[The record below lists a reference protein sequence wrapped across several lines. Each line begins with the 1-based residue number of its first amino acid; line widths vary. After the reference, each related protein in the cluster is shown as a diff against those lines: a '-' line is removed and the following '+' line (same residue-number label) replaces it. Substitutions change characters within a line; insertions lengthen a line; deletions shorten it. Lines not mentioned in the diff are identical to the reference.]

1 MKNNICRI
9 FIMLEI
15 LAMGTQLPAQESLQA
30 YYTKVNKGES
40 WEKESRTTEHADI
53 VVELKTG
60 KLVFWRGTSYLPLW
74 ETEYGS
80 WSVNEIIERKG
91 DGPKSRPD
99 SHNTFSSVRIIESGK
114 DKVWI
119 NWRYLPKFSPGNP
132 KRDVNHLDF
141 VEEDFF
147 IYADGDVDR
156 TIRQGTPKIDD
167 WIYDINSQKETF
179 TLSSRG
185 IINQMPVP
193 TKNHNKHSEIIG
205 NPILKAASKSP
216 SLNIR
221 FDKGTGDAV
230 IESVTSHPYL
240 IEGCK
245 SYWKKGVSGT
255 ALAFDGYE
263 SQIRIPS
270 SEVPMF
276 NHFTLKAWVSL
287 GAYPYNWA
295 PIIHQSDWR
304 SKGFYLGVDATG
316 RIGFR
321 LQSGTWKELTTLYE
335 LPLRQWVQVT
345 ATYDGKA
352 MKIFV
357 NGKEKGSLAAPE
369 LPEFSASDLII
380 GRNSHKFIPFN
391 PVRIYCHECHTP
403 ALYSLDGLIDE
414 IALYDRALTEAEI
427 EEDFRSTFPGFEIVN
442 YPDMDHR
449 KLPNG
454 QLGAKFEA
462 YYTHLRYYDTW
473 DNLSRF
479 GKHCDI
485 VVEFDENPTR
495 FIFWRGMSF
504 IPQIT
509 NPENQW
515 YNNQFNESW
524 DPGGSWG
531 EPMSDKKSNIS
542 HVRLIENTPARKVIH
557 WRYAQIQIN
566 GTQQNLDKK
575 TGWSDW
581 SDWYYYIYP
590 DGVACK
596 RMVHWSSDDP
606 ESHEWQE
613 SIGVM
618 EPGQTPES
626 ISDVYHNTV
635 TLANF
640 KTSKSYD
647 WSEES
652 PVVLE
657 ADWET
662 TPLQIQQINY
672 KSEYKPFTIADFSGG
687 ELYGDADGRRAPYS
701 RMVVYTHWPIGQLPT
716 DGVRAIKADRTSS
729 NGYTHLMFEGSDK
742 KGRNWAQRHMLEGMN
757 SMSIEELRVLAASW
771 LHPADLKNIGGGES
785 SGYDQSQ
792 RAYVIKTLDKTV
804 SFTLMGSEDHPI
816 ENPCFVLK
824 NWPGSDLSTLTI
836 NGRKVEPGKDL
847 RQGIITDT
855 DGTETLVVYTKF
867 SATSP
872 TDFHLDRQIKG
883 DEVTAE
889 IAQ

>member
-1 MKNNICRI
+1 MKNRICRI
-9 FIMLEI
+9 ALLLGALFLV
-15 LAMGTQLPAQESLQA
+15 LQLPAQESFKA
-30 YYTKVNKGES
+30 YYTKVNKGEP

-53 VVELKTG
+53 VVELGTG
-60 KLVFWRGTSYLPLW
+60 KLLFWRGTSYLPLW
-74 ETEYGS
+74 ETQDGS
-80 WSVNEIIERKG
+80 WSVDEIIEREG
-91 DGPKSRPD
+91 DGPNARPD
-99 SHNTFSSVRIIESGK
+99 DHNTFSSVRIIESGK
-114 DKVWI
+114 DKIWI
-119 NWRYLPKFSPGNP
+119 NWRYLPTFSEGNP
-132 KRDVNHLDF
+132 KGNVNHLEF
-141 VEEDFF
+141 VEEDFV
-147 IYADGDVDR
+147 ISPDGSVER
-156 TIRQGTPKIDD
+156 TLRQGTPNIDD
-167 WIYDINSQKETF
+167 WIYDKNTRKETF
-179 TLSSRG
+179 TL
-185 IINQMPVP
+185 
-193 TKNHNKHSEIIG
+193 
-205 NPILKAASKSP
+205 ASKGI
-216 SLNIR
+216 LNRQEILIQASSTPAHVQGNAILDA
-221 FDKGTGDAV
+221 DKGSPVLNLKFDRGAGDQV
-230 IESVTSHPYL
+230 VESETSNRYR

-245 SYWKKGVSGT
+245 SYWKAGVSGT
-255 ALAFDGYE
+255 ALAFDGYD

-270 SEVPMF
+270 SEIPPF
-276 NHFTLKAWVSL
+276 NNFSLQAWVSL

-295 PIIHQSDWR
+295 PIVHQSDWR
-304 SKGFYLGVDATG
+304 ASGFYLGVDATG
-316 RIGFR
+316 RIGFK

-335 LPLRQWVQVT
+335 LPLRQWVHIT
-345 ATYDGKA
+345 ATYDGNF

-357 NGKEKGSLAAPE
+357 NGKEKGSITAVE
-369 LPEFSASDLII
+369 LPEFSPRDLII
-380 GRNSHKFIPFN
+380 GRNTQKFIPFN
-391 PVRIYCHECHTP
+391 PVRIYCHECHIP

-414 IALYDRALTEAEI
+414 LALYDRALTETEI
-427 EEDFRSTFPGFEIVN
+427 EEGFRTSFPGFGIVN
-442 YPDMDHR
+442 NPDMDRR

-454 QLGAKFEA
+454 PRTEKFEA
-462 YYTHLRYYDTW
+462 TYTHLPYYDTW

-566 GTQQNLDKK
+566 GTQQNLDSM

-618 EPGQTPES
+618 GPGQTPES
-626 ISDVYHNTV
+626 ISDVYNHTV

-640 KTSKSYD
+640 ETSKSYD

-672 KSEYKPFTIADFSGG
+672 KSDYKPFTIANFSGG

-716 DGVRAIKADRTSS
+716 DGVRAIKPDRTSS
-729 NGYTHLMFEGSDK
+729 NGYTHLMFDGSDK

-757 SMSIEELRVLAASW
+757 SMSIDELRILAGSW
-771 LHPADLKNIGGGES
+771 LNPAELDDLRGGES

-792 RAYVIKTLDKTV
+792 RAYVLNNMGADV
-804 SFTLMGSEDHPI
+804 FFTLMGAEDHPI
-816 ENPCFVLK
+816 ENPCFVIK
-824 NWPGSDLSTLTI
+824 NWDRDKLANLKI
-836 NGRKVEPGKDL
+836 NGKIIPSGRDL
-847 RQGIITDT
+847 RQGIVTDT
-855 DGTETLVVYTKF
+855 DGTETLVVYTRL

-872 TDFHLDRQIKG
+872 TEFHLY
-883 DEVTAE
+883 
-889 IAQ
+889 

>member
-1 MKNNICRI
+1 MKIFTYRI
-9 FIMLEI
+9 PII
-15 LAMGTQLPAQESLQA
+15 LILLLMVMQVSAQENLRA
-30 YYTKVNKGES
+30 YYTKIYKGQS

-53 VVELKTG
+53 IVELETG
-60 KLVFWRGTSYLPLW
+60 KLVFWRGTSYLPIW
-74 ETEYGS
+74 ETENGS
-80 WSVNEIIERKG
+80 WSVDEIIKRKG
-91 DGPKSRPD
+91 DGPETRPD
-99 SHNTFSSVRIIESGK
+99 DHNTYSSVRIIESGT

-119 NWRYLPKFSPGNP
+119 NWRYLPTFSPGNP
-132 KRDVNHLDF
+132 KRNVNHLNF
-141 VEEDFF
+141 VEEDF
-147 IYADGDVDR
+147 IIQPDGSVER
-156 TIRQGTPKIDD
+156 TIRQGTPKIED
-167 WIYDINSQKETF
+167 WVNNKNTTKQTF
-179 TLSSRG
+179 TLKPRG
-185 IINQMPVP
+185 ILNQVVTPAQ
-193 TKNHNKHSEIIG
+193 TLSNQTELHG
-205 NPILKAASKSP
+205 NPVLETAKGSASLSLK
-216 SLNIR
+216 
-221 FDKGTGDAV
+221 FDEGTGDKV
-230 IESVTSHPYL
+230 LESVTTNHYL
-240 IEGCK
+240 VEGCK
-245 SYWKKGVSGT
+245 SYWKKGISGA

-263 SQIRIPS
+263 SQIRIPATAL
-270 SEVPMF
+270 PPL
-276 NHFTLKAWVSL
+276 NHFTIQTWVSL

-304 SKGFYLGVDATG
+304 AKGFYLGVDATG
-316 RIGFR
+316 RIGFK
-321 LQSGTWKELTTLYE
+321 LQSGTWNELTTLYE
-335 LPLRQWVQVT
+335 LPLRQWVHIT
-345 ATYDGKA
+345 ATYDGHS

-357 NGKEKGSLAAPE
+357 NGKEKGSLKATE
-369 LPEFSASDLII
+369 LPEFSTSDLII
-380 GRNSHKFIPFN
+380 GRNTHKLIPFN

-414 IALYDRALTEAEI
+414 VALYNRALTGAEI
-427 EEDFRSTFPGFEIVN
+427 EESFRISFPGFQIVN
-442 YPDMDHR
+442 NPDMDYR

-454 QLGAKFEA
+454 PGSGKFEA
-462 YYTHLRYYDTW
+462 NYTHLRYYETW

-479 GKHCDI
+479 GKHCVI

-626 ISDVYHNTV
+626 ISDVYNRTV

-640 KTSKSYD
+640 ETSKSYD

-652 PVVLE
+652 PEVLE

-662 TPLQIQQINY
+662 NPLQIQQINY
-672 KSEYKPFTIADFSGG
+672 KSEFKPFTIANFSGG

-701 RMVVYTHWPIGQLPT
+701 RMVVYTHWPIGQLPS
-716 DGVRAIKADRTSS
+716 DGIRAIKADRTSS
-729 NGYTHLMFEGSDK
+729 NGYTHLMFKDSDK
-742 KGRNWAQRHMLEGMN
+742 KGRNWAQRNMLEGMN
-757 SMSIEELRVLAASW
+757 DMSIDELRVLAASW
-771 LHPADLKNIGGGES
+771 LHPAELTGLRGGES
-785 SGYDQSQ
+785 YGYDQSQ
-792 RAYVIKTLDKTV
+792 RAYVIKTLEEGV
-804 SFTLMGSEDHPI
+804 SFTLMGSKDHPI
-816 ENPCFVLK
+816 ENPSFVVK
-824 NWPGSDLSTLTI
+824 NWKKGKLADLKI
-836 NGRKVEPGKDL
+836 NGKSIPSGKNL
-847 RQGIITDT
+847 RQGIIIDT
-855 DGTETLVVYTKF
+855 DGTETLVVYTPL
-867 SATSP
+867 SAASP
-872 TDFHLDRQIKG
+872 TEFQLN
-883 DEVTAE
+883 
-889 IAQ
+889 

>member
-1 MKNNICRI
+1 V
-9 FIMLEI
+9 E
-15 LAMGTQLPAQESLQA
+15 
-30 YYTKVNKGES
+30 
-40 WEKESRTTEHADI
+40 RT
-53 VVELKTG
+53 
-60 KLVFWRGTSYLPLW
+60 F
-74 ETEYGS
+74 
-80 WSVNEIIERKG
+80 
-91 DGPKSRPD
+91 
-99 SHNTFSSVRIIESGK
+99 
-114 DKVWI
+114 
-119 NWRYLPKFSPGNP
+119 
-132 KRDVNHLDF
+132 
-141 VEEDFF
+141 
-147 IYADGDVDR
+147 
-156 TIRQGTPKIDD
+156 RQGSPKIDD
-167 WIYDINSQKETF
+167 WISDKDITKKTF
-179 TLSSRG
+179 KLTAQG
-185 IINQMPVP
+185 IIDQKTIPAQIPGNP
-193 TKNHNKHSEIIG
+193 TEIIG
-205 NPILKAASKSP
+205 NPALEPSIGSP
-216 SLNIR
+216 SLNLK
-221 FDKGTGDAV
+221 FDSGTGDKAL
-230 IESVTSHPYL
+230 ESETSNHYL

-263 SQIRIPS
+263 SQIRIPF
-270 SEVPMF
+270 SETPSLK
-276 NHFTLKAWVSL
+276 HFSIQAWVSL

-304 SKGFYLGVDATG
+304 TKGFYLGVDATG
-316 RIGFR
+316 RIGFK
-321 LQSGTWKELTTLYE
+321 LQSGTWKELTSLYE
-335 LPLRQWVQVT
+335 LPLRQWVHIT
-345 ATYDGKA
+345 ATYDGLS

-357 NGKEKGSLAAPE
+357 NGKEKGTLQAAE
-369 LPEFSASDLII
+369 LPEFSSSDLVI
-380 GRNSHKFIPFN
+380 GRNTHKLIPFN

-403 ALYSLDGLIDE
+403 ALFSLDGLIDE
-414 IALYDRALTEAEI
+414 VALYDRALTETEI
-427 EEDFRSTFPGFEIVN
+427 EGSFRSSFPGFDIVN
-442 YPDMDHR
+442 YPDLDTR

-454 QLGAKFEA
+454 PRSGKFDA
-462 YYTHLRYYDTW
+462 YYTHLKYYDTW

-479 GKHCDI
+479 GRHCDI
-485 VVEFDENPTR
+485 VVEFDENPTS

-504 IPQIT
+504 IPQMT

-542 HVRLIENTPARKVIH
+542 HVRLIENTPARRVIH

-566 GTQQNLDKK
+566 GTQQNMDKK

-618 EPGQTPES
+618 GPGQTPES
-626 ISDVYHNTV
+626 ISEVYNNTV

-640 KTSKSYD
+640 ETSKSYD

-662 TPLQIQQINY
+662 SPLQIQQINY

-729 NGYTHLMFEGSDK
+729 NGYTHLMFKGSDK
-742 KGRNWAQRHMLEGMN
+742 KGQNWAQRHMLEGMN
-757 SMSIEELRVLAASW
+757 GMSIDELRILARSW
-771 LHPADLKNIGGGES
+771 LHPAELTALRGGES
-785 SGYDQSQ
+785 FGYDQSQ
-792 RAYVIKTLDKTV
+792 RAYVLKNVEEGV

-816 ENPCFVLK
+816 ENPCFVVK
-824 NWPGSDLSTLTI
+824 NWKKGKHANLKI
-836 NGRKVEPGKDL
+836 NGKSIPAGKDL

-855 DGTETLVVYTKF
+855 DGTETLVVYTPL
-867 SATSP
+867 SAASP
-872 TDFHLDRQIKG
+872 TEFQLN
-883 DEVTAE
+883 
-889 IAQ
+889 